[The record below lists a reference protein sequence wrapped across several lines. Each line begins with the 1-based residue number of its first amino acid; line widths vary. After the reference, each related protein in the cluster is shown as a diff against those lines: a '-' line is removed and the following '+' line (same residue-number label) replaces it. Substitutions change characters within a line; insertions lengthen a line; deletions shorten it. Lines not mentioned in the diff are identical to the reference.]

1 MYVVVCIGIA
11 IVLHAACCIVHGTS
25 TIDIEPMYHVC
36 MVYGTSSVPVPS
48 ISVLPAKYVIVEG
61 NSSL

>member
-1 MYVVVCIGIA
+1 M
-11 IVLHAACCIVHGTS
+11 LHAACCIVHGTS
-25 TIDIEPMYHVC
+25 TIDIEPMYHDVC

>member
-1 MYVVVCIGIA
+1 M
-11 IVLHAACCIVHGTS
+11 LHAACCIVHGTS

-61 NSSL
+61 NSSQSIVVLSL